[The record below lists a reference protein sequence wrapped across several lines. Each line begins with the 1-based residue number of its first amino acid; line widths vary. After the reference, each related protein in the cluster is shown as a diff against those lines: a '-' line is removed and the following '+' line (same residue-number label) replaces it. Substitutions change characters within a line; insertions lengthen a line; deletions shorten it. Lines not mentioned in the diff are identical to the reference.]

1 MLVLPSQL
9 KGLPPTLGKFLL
21 GILTGAILIILIGV
35 IGFLAIASLKS
46 KPPSVA
52 DGSTLIIH
60 LSGDVPERPPVE
72 IPLPFLQ
79 DKASVTVLNL
89 WSMLRRA
96 AADSRIKAV
105 VLEPEGTQIGWAKMQ
120 EIRADIETFRKSG
133 KPIYAFLKAPSTR
146 EYYLASACTKIYM
159 GPADMLGLKG
169 LRLELTYFKNTFD
182 KLGVQMEVEHAG
194 KYKDY
199 GDMYTRTSMSPETKE
214 ILNGI
219 ADNVYGDLVTTVAK
233 GRNKDR
239 AQLRAIVD
247 NGPFLSAQA
256 KQNGLVDELKYEDE
270 MFADLKKL
278 LKQTELKKLSEHDYV
293 NVPDSSSSS
302 LDRIAWVVGEGT
314 ITRGDADGD
323 GTDGLQSEQFVK
335 TLAKIG
341 ADSTLKAVI
350 VRIDSPGGEVTASDQ
365 MWAAMNQLSKKKPM
379 VISMSDAA
387 ASGGYYMAMTGDTII
402 AYPGTETGSIGVV
415 MAKPSLKGLY
425 DKIGIT
431 KDFITRGK
439 YAMLE
444 SEYQPLTPD
453 NRAKIREGIDA
464 NYVDFV
470 KKVADARKK
479 TSAVIEPLAQGRVR
493 MGDQAQANGLV
504 DELGGI
510 DKAIELVRKKA
521 GIPATAKVHLV
532 PYPGKRSLL
541 DFFLHSSSSSSEQDA
556 RKQAEALLSGV
567 GFEDLRTAL
576 KDARLRVWT
585 KGGMLKMMPFSL
597 DFH

>member
-1 MLVLPSQL
+1 M
-9 KGLPPTLGKFLL
+9 GKFLL
-21 GILTGAILIILIGV
+21 GIVTGAILIVLIGI
-35 IGFLAIASLKS
+35 IGFFAIASLKS

-52 DGSTLIIH
+52 DGSTLVIH
-60 LSGDVPERPPVE
+60 LTGDVPERPPVD
-72 IPLPFLQ
+72 IPLPFLE
-79 DKASVTVLNL
+79 DKAITVLNV

-105 VLEPEGTQIGWAKMQ
+105 VLEPDGAQIGWAKMQ

-133 KPIYAFLKAPSTR
+133 KPIYAYLKAPSTR
-146 EYYLASACTKIYM
+146 EYYIASACTKIYM
-159 GPADMLGLKG
+159 GPVDTLGLKG

-182 KLGVQMEVEHAG
+182 KLGIQMEVEHAG

-199 GDMYTRTSMSPETKE
+199 GDMYTRTAMSSETKE
-214 ILNGI
+214 VLNGI
-219 ADNVYGDLVTTVAK
+219 ADNVYGDLISTVAK
-233 GRNKDR
+233 GRNKDLT
-239 AQLRAIVD
+239 ALRAIID
-247 NGPFLSAQA
+247 QGPYLSVQA
-256 KQNGLVDELKYEDE
+256 KQHGLVDELKYEDE
-270 MFADLKKL
+270 MFADLKKFL
-278 LKQTELKKLSEHDYV
+278 RQTEIKKVSEHDYV
-293 NVPDSSSSS
+293 NVPDASASS

-314 ITRGDADGD
+314 ITRGDADSD

-365 MWAAMNQLSKKKPM
+365 MWAAMNQLSKKKPL

-402 AYPGTETGSIGVV
+402 AYPGTQTGSIGVV
-415 MAKPSLKGLY
+415 MSKPSIKGLY

-431 KDFITRGK
+431 KDFVTRGK

-479 TSAVIEPLAQGRVR
+479 TSEVIEPLAQGRVW
-493 MGDQAQANGLV
+493 MGDQAKANGLV

-510 DKAIELVRKKA
+510 DKAIELVRRKA
-521 GIPATAKVHLV
+521 KIPATAKISLV

-541 DFFLHSSSSSSEQDA
+541 DYFIRSSSSSSEQDA
-556 RKQAEALLSGV
+556 EKQAGALLTGV
-567 GFEDLRTAL
+567 GLNELKTAL

-585 KGGMLKMMPFSL
+585 KGGMLRMMPFSL
-597 DFH
+597 EFR

>member
-1 MLVLPSQL
+1 M
-9 KGLPPTLGKFLL
+9 GKFLL
-21 GILTGAILIILIGV
+21 GIITGAILIVLVGV
-35 IGFLAIASLKS
+35 VGFFAIASLKS
-46 KPPSVA
+46 KPPTVA
-52 DGSTLIIH
+52 DGSTLVIH
-60 LSGDVPERPPVE
+60 LSGDIPERPPVE
-72 IPLPFLQ
+72 IPLPFLG
-79 DKASVTVLNL
+79 DRPSVTVLNV

-105 VLEPEGTQIGWAKMQ
+105 VLEPEGAQIGWAKMQ

-133 KPIYAFLKAPSTR
+133 KPIYAFLKAPTTR
-146 EYYLASACTKIYM
+146 EYYIASACTKIYM
-159 GPADMLGLKG
+159 GPVDTLGLKG

-182 KLGVQMEVEHAG
+182 KLGIQMEVEHAG
-194 KYKDY
+194 QYKDY
-199 GDMYTRTSMSPETKE
+199 GDMYTRTSMSTETKE
-214 ILNGI
+214 VLNGI
-219 ADNVYGDLVTTVAK
+219 ADNVYGDLISTVAK
-233 GRNKDR
+233 GRNKELT
-239 AQLRAIVD
+239 ALRAIID
-247 NGPFLSAQA
+247 QGPWLSAQA
-256 KQNGLVDELKYEDE
+256 KQHGLVDELKYEDE
-270 MFADLKKL
+270 MFADLKKF
-278 LKQTELKKLSEHDYV
+278 LKQTEIKKVSEHDYV
-293 NVPDSSSSS
+293 NVPDASAAS
-302 LDRIAWVVGEGT
+302 LDRIAWVVGEGS
-314 ITRGDADGD
+314 ITRGDTDSDGA
-323 GTDGLQSEQFVK
+323 DGLQSEQFVK

-387 ASGGYYMAMTGDTII
+387 ASGGYYMAMTGDTIV
-402 AYPGTETGSIGVV
+402 AYPGTQTGSIGVV
-415 MAKPSLKGLY
+415 VAKPAIKGLY

-431 KDFITRGK
+431 KDFITRGR

-453 NRAKIREGIDA
+453 NRAKLREGIDA
-464 NYVDFV
+464 SYVDFV

-479 TSAVIEPLAQGRVR
+479 TFAGIEPLAQGRVW
-493 MGDQAQANGLV
+493 MGDQAKANGLV

-541 DFFLHSSSSSSEQDA
+541 DFFLRSSSSSDQDA
-556 RKQAEALLSGV
+556 RKQAGALLTGV
-567 GFEDLRTAL
+567 GLDELKTAL

-585 KGGMLKMMPFSL
+585 KGGMLKMMPFAL
-597 DFH
+597 EFR